1 MTKRTL
7 LTLALL
13 LSAFMTRADEGMWM
27 LNMLD
32 EALQKKMQER
42 GLALSAREIY
52 NADAPGTSLSDAVVS
67 LQFSCTG
74 SMISDKGLLIT
85 NHHCAYGDVC
95 KLSTPEHNYLED
107 GFWAMTDAEEIPIH
121 GKSVLFLKR
130 VLDVTDEVEQLKDSL
145 RANDIP
151 FGGRKIA
158 YLIKKRYDGQDGLT
172 AELSA
177 MWAGTKYYLSLYK
190 VFNDIRLVAAPPS
203 SIAAYGGQTDN
214 WQWPQHKCDFAMY
227 RVYTAP
233 DGSPA
238 EYSEENIPLHPEKTL
253 KISLDGYRKGDFA
266 MVIGY
271 PGSTDRY
278 NCPAKIE
285 YQQDVLLPISN
296 EARSERLQII
306 NRWMNADPEIRLKY
320 ADYVFSLGNVL
331 ELNEGKAQCF
341 RRFSVAKQ
349 KLATEEEMQNW
360 LLETS
365 EQKSLEQSDLI
376 SDLRSYYK
384 DYSRLEPHNLW
395 FRETC
400 VIGTRVATIAMRI
413 KGAKFKPEAEQ
424 IAKHY
429 AALDMR
435 VERDLFRYCVEAY
448 YTHADSA
455 RLGPFQKAVLEEF
468 TNEDGTADFDALTSK
483 LWDNSYLSAP
493 ERLLKM
499 AEENAKEKDY
509 TADSLYMFFT
519 DVSWGDLNGKVMDA
533 MGETSLS
540 QLETNYKQALYRF
553 REARGEPQ
561 YPDANSTMRLT
572 YGQVCELEPR
582 DGVLKSWRSTASG
595 ILEKFDPEDYE
606 FNIDAKQLELISQK
620 DFGRWWD
627 SSKEEVG
634 MMFVNFLTD
643 NDITGGNSGSP
654 VLNSRG
660 ELIGLAFDGNPES
673 LASDACY
680 TPGYNKCVCVD
691 IRYILFTLDR
701 YAGMTRIIEELGL

>member
-1 MTKRTL
+1 MI
-7 LTLALL
+7 TLALL
-13 LSAFMTRADEGMWM
+13 LSSFLSRADEGMWM
-27 LNMLD
+27 INMID

-52 NADAPGTSLSDAVVS
+52 NADAPGTGLADAVVS

-107 GFWAMTDAEEIPIH
+107 GFWAMADAEEIPIH

-130 VLDVTDEVEQLKDSL
+130 VLDVTEEVEQLKDSL

-151 FGGRKIA
+151 FGGRKIS
-158 YLIKKRYDGQDGLT
+158 YLIEKRYDGLDGLS
-172 AELSA
+172 AELAS
-177 MWAGTKYYLSLYK
+177 MWAGTKYYLALYK
-190 VFNDIRLVAAPPS
+190 VFDDVRLVAAPPV
-203 SIAAYGGQTDN
+203 SIAAYGGEADN

-238 EYSEENIPLHPEKTL
+238 EYSEENVPLHPEKTL
-253 KISLDGYRKGDFA
+253 KISLDGYQKGDYT

-271 PGSTDRY
+271 PGRTDRY
-278 NCPAKIE
+278 SCSAKIE
-285 YQQDVLLPISN
+285 YEQNVSLPISN
-296 EARSERLQII
+296 EARGERMQII

-320 ADYVFSLGNVL
+320 SDYYFSLGNVQ
-331 ELNEGKAQCF
+331 ELNEWKSQCF
-341 RRFSVAKQ
+341 KRFSVADK
-349 KLATEEEMQNW
+349 KRKTETELQEW
-360 LLETS
+360 LLENA
-365 EQKSLEQSDLI
+365 EQTCFAQSDLI
-376 SDLRSYYK
+376 SNLKSHYE
-384 DYSRLEPHNLW
+384 DYSRLEQHNLW

-400 VIGTRVATIAMRI
+400 IIGTQVATIAT
-413 KGAKFKPEAEQ
+413 KLKFKNINPDAEEFS
-424 IAKHY
+424 KLY
-429 AALDMR
+429 SDLDMR

-448 YTHADSA
+448 YKNADTA
-455 RLGPFQKAVLEEF
+455 HFGPFQKAVLEEF
-468 TNEDGTADFDALTSK
+468 SDKEGRTDFDALTAR
-483 LWDNSYLSAP
+483 LWDSSCLTDP
-493 ERLLKM
+493 ERLVKM
-499 AEENAKEKDY
+499 AEVETEREAY
-509 TADSLYMFFT
+509 TTDSLYMFFA
-519 DVSWGDLNGKVMDA
+519 DVSWGDLNREVSDA
-533 MGETSLS
+533 MGETSLM
-540 QLETNYKQALYRF
+540 QLETRYKHSLYQM
-553 REARGEPQ
+553 REERGDLQ

-572 YGQVCELEPR
+572 YGQVCELEPW
-582 DGVLKSWRSTASG
+582 DGVLKSWHSTTKG
-595 ILEKFDPEDYE
+595 VLEKFDPEDYE
-606 FNIDAKQLELISQK
+606 FNMDAKQRELVSQK

-627 SSKEEVG
+627 ASKEGVED
-634 MMFVNFLTD
+634 MFVNFLTD

-673 LASDACY
+673 LASDAYY